1 WRRTCGVSRRACR
14 SGPGRWTRW
23 SVPGAGAA
31 VIQRCQRCSAP
42 WSWQSWASRAAGSGT
57 TCRCTPRMSN
67 WKKPARRS
75 TDRGSGAEELKGE
88 WERAEERGRRAQ
100 EAVQEAGR
108 QRERAEERELD
119 ARQKAYAMGIGL
131 AANRW
136 ASGQTG
142 LLAESLN
149 DLWPAPDEAD
159 LRGFAW
165 RYLWRQAQKERFLRG
180 HSTAVR
186 ALAFS
191 PDGQLAASGS
201 DDGTIK
207 VWEVR

>member
-1 WRRTCGVSRRACR
+1 TVSALLSALVVAVLGIAGVGLWHYLQMHAKN
-14 SGPGRWTRW
+14 
-23 SVPGAGAA
+23 VELEEA
-31 VIQRCQRCSAP
+31 VQEVNRQ
-42 WSWQSWASRAAGSGT
+42 
-57 TCRCTPRMSN
+57 
-67 WKKPARRS
+67 
-75 TDRGSGAEELKGE
+75 

-142 LLAESLN
+142 LLAEALN

-159 LRGFAW
+159 LRGLAW
-165 RYLWRQAQKERFLRG
+165 RHLWRQAQKERFLRG